1 MPSDAPPNA
10 PPNAPP
16 ASNKRQELRD
26 LKQAF
31 KEATGKQRREL
42 IEALKQTTRE
52 DRHIPELR
60 SLKERQ
66 RQEREE
72 LILQAA
78 DELIREKGYHDTSID
93 DIAARVGIS
102 KGTVYLHFDSKDDL
116 VFALMERGMRQLVT
130 TLDDILSS
138 PGTPREKLN
147 AVLRHMYAGMM
158 RRQSMELMEALFRNP
173 ALHTRLM
180 ERREM
185 FSAIWGDPQRR
196 ITKLIEEGKA
206 AGEFDHDIPTPV
218 MLSLFWSMLSPQH
231 FKPLIV
237 EEHMPGDLVVV
248 HLSRFFFKGVAPG
261 GECPADPAN
270 SSDTNSSDTNSK
282 GSPRA

>member
-1 MPSDAPPNA
+1 MPSNA

-16 ASNKRQELRD
+16 ISNKRQERQEIIQA
-26 LKQAF
+26 LKQA
-31 KEATGKQRREL
+31 TGQQRLEL
-42 IEALKQTTRE
+42 IQALKQMR
-52 DRHIPELR
+52 DDGGRLPELR

-66 RQEREE
+66 RQEREQ

-78 DELIREKGYHDTSID
+78 DELIREKGYHDTAID

-102 KGTVYLHFDSKDDL
+102 KGTVYLHFASKDDL

-147 AVLRHMYAGMM
+147 AVMRHMYAGMM
-158 RRQSMELMEALFRNP
+158 SRQRMELVEALFHNP

-185 FSAIWGDPQRR
+185 FSAIWGDPQQR
-196 ITKLIEEGKA
+196 ITKLLEEGKA
-206 AGEFDHDIPTPV
+206 AGEFDRDIPTPV
-218 MLSLFWSMLSPQH
+218 MLRLFWSMLSPQH

-237 EEHMPGDLVVV
+237 EEQIPGDVVV
-248 HLSRFFFKGVAPG
+248 AHLSRFFFKGVAPG

-270 SSDTNSSDTNSK
+270 SSDINSSDTNNE
-282 GSPRA
+282 GSPRT